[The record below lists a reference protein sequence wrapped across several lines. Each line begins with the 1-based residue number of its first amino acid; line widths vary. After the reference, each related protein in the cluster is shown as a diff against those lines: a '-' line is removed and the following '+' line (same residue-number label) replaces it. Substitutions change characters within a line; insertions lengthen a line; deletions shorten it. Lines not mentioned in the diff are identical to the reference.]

1 MKYAKKFRVVPY
13 TTETPAL
20 SQIATTFNTALTTKT
35 YPDEKVK
42 IYNQALS
49 KLKELKSENTPSTP
63 TVENKNYDVSEEIE
77 GEDERERNIRIA
89 KEIAELEKRNA
100 QDISSKT
107 LTDYSHSDKVSK
119 YKRKK
124 PQFDN
129 EKFIK
134 LLDELIENSNLTKSK
149 VQEIHNLLPT
159 SYGNITKN
167 LISTPAFENW
177 TMGTAFN
184 SKIGHPSTIQ
194 GQQSQNFITNLT
206 ENGSEIN
213 KKLFTTP
220 NKTNRKSIN
229 QNYKLTNIPENSI
242 NDSKINNQNSYLDIA
257 KKKNISKA
265 NTINFFTNETSIDKS
280 LNESENVIDGMYDYL
295 NKNNLVKDSPLPKIN
310 KDPPKI
316 ARVVLNDIAK
326 DIKYVKFFTNLNNN
340 LNLDKNIDDY
350 QTHDDNELDYD
361 EPLTKKQKKGSKS
374 SKQVEEKKVE
384 NPELIKLKIVET
396 KQKKAKKDLDKTIQQ
411 SNIIEKRTRVQNI
424 PNKSRSNIPRN
435 TPRRK

>member
-1 MKYAKKFRVVPY
+1 M
-13 TTETPAL
+13 
-20 SQIATTFNTALTTKT
+20 
-35 YPDEKVK
+35 
-42 IYNQALS
+42 
-49 KLKELKSENTPSTP
+49 
-63 TVENKNYDVSEEIE
+63 
-77 GEDERERNIRIA
+77 
-89 KEIAELEKRNA
+89 
-100 QDISSKT
+100 
-107 LTDYSHSDKVSK
+107 
-119 YKRKK
+119 
-124 PQFDN
+124 
-129 EKFIK
+129 
-134 LLDELIENSNLTKSK
+134 LDELIENSNLTKSK

-159 SYGNITKN
+159 SYGNKTKN

-184 SKIGHPSTIQ
+184 SKMVQPSTIQ

-257 KKKNISKA
+257 KKNISKA

-280 LNESENVIDGMYDYL
+280 LNESENVIDYL

-361 EPLTKKQKKGSKS
+361 EPLTKYKKKG
-374 SKQVEEKKVE
+374 Q
-384 NPELIKLKIVET
+384 IK
-396 KQKKAKKDLDKTIQQ
+396 
-411 SNIIEKRTRVQNI
+411 TRVQS
-424 PNKSRSNIPRN
+424 K
-435 TPRRK
+435 